1 MAYLGVKGDVEV
13 TAKGELADSHERL
26 WEKYQKLTNE
36 LMEANQTIARLTVGK
51 GLEAVAATGPNGNPI
66 GPKMVIGVVQ
76 CPRCGQYMEVE
87 K

>member
-1 MAYLGVKGDVEV
+1 M

-26 WEKYQKLTNE
+26 WERVQRLTNE
-36 LMEANQTIARLTVGK
+36 LMIANQTIAKLTAGK
-51 GLEAVAATGPNGNPI
+51 GLEAVETTGPGGNPL